1 MNLVALTRPPPCAD
15 YRIFTSNIMSAS
27 PSSRP
32 AAPPARAVEPSS
44 DPRPS
49 VKPSQPPANSPAKAN
64 IPAPASAAAA
74 PSAADDKKKDDPAA
88 TPTARPGGDDGK
100 KASDSASSKPAD
112 KADVSKD
119 TRPASPAAK
128 DGSPPSITPRIDAA
142 APAPPPAAALPG
154 QPAPPPPSPAADAN
168 AASTPAQAPPAPQQA
183 CTKPTDCQSK
193 ICLAGFCATSSGFAL
208 ATAPVLPG
216 TTTATL
222 RNGRTV
228 TLRATS
234 GALVDSQGRTYRA
247 ASGSG
252 ASGAHQTACSD
263 PRCVLPAD
271 LVGLQEV
278 DDLSGA
284 PPGGR
289 DLLSDAA
296 IAGIVLALL
305 FVVLFLLLV
314 VPKVRDVLGDRI
326 AQWRNRKDERKQ
338 RELRDASTPDFGNE
352 DASAFEKGFTP
363 SASPAGE
370 LRGHAFAAARTDGQ
384 QQHGSTTIDIGD
396 PEKAVTAW
404 QQQQQPTTAIYH
416 STNQHY
422 QREEVASFTGAGARR
437 KAISFAADLPCARP
451 AGVDAR
457 AGGQRKASPTSQQP
471 RETVLPYT
479 VAGEDEEQRSALMD
493 LRMIASSAM
502 PANHA

>member
-1 MNLVALTRPPPCAD
+1 M
-15 YRIFTSNIMSAS
+15 
-27 PSSRP
+27 
-32 AAPPARAVEPSS
+32 
-44 DPRPS
+44 
-49 VKPSQPPANSPAKAN
+49 
-64 IPAPASAAAA
+64 
-74 PSAADDKKKDDPAA
+74 
-88 TPTARPGGDDGK
+88 
-100 KASDSASSKPAD
+100 
-112 KADVSKD
+112 
-119 TRPASPAAK
+119 
-128 DGSPPSITPRIDAA
+128 
-142 APAPPPAAALPG
+142 
-154 QPAPPPPSPAADAN
+154 
-168 AASTPAQAPPAPQQA
+168 
-183 CTKPTDCQSK
+183 
-193 ICLAGFCATSSGFAL
+193 
-208 ATAPVLPG
+208 
-216 TTTATL
+216 
-222 RNGRTV
+222 

-289 DLLSDAA
+289 DVLSDAA

-370 LRGHAFAAARTDGQ
+370 LRGHGFAAASADG

-396 PEKAVTAW
+396 PEKAGIAW
-404 QQQQQPTTAIYH
+404 QQHNQPQPTPIYH
-416 STNQHY
+416 STTQHY
-422 QREEVASFTGAGARR
+422 QRDEVTSFTGAGARR

-451 AGVDAR
+451 AGVETR
-457 AGGQRKASPTSQQP
+457 AGGQKKVSPTSQQP

-493 LRMIASSAM
+493 LRTIASPAM